1 MKLLNPDTIAR
12 PGSNYSHGALLAAG
26 GARLIIAGQ
35 VGIAPNGQL
44 EAGFEAQS
52 RRAWSNLFAVLEAAG
67 MRKTD
72 LVKVTVFVTQPGVTA
87 AYRAI
92 RDEVMEGHMPPMTY
106 IVCAGLAVPGMLVEI
121 EGEAVR
127 NGGAPAGGERRGEVL
142 RRREGLGGR
151 ASNER

>member
-1 MKLLNPDTIAR
+1 MKLFNPDATAR
-12 PGSNYSHGALLAAG
+12 PASNYSHGALIPADG
-26 GARLIIAGQ
+26 ERLMIAGQ
-35 VGIAPNGQL
+35 VGIAPDGIL

-67 MRKTD
+67 MAKTD
-72 LVKVTVFVTQPGVTA
+72 LVKVTVFVTLAGVTA

-106 IVCAGLAVPGMLVEI
+106 LVVAGLALPGMLVEI

-127 NGGAPAGGERRGEVL
+127 G
-142 RRREGLGGR
+142 
-151 ASNER
+151 